1 MALGHSCNDCIPV
14 GNISSL
20 MLVLRSIWAL
30 QMLFPSCS
38 LVLYDRLAET
48 QNECKCAPYAAV
60 FHGAFFGLFATIT
73 LSGLLAVRQEP
84 SSGQRRNS

>member
-1 MALGHSCNDCIPV
+1 MSSVQIVRMVVYCHSCFTLC
-14 GNISSL
+14 
-20 MLVLRSIWAL
+20 WAL

-48 QNECKCAPYAAV
+48 QIDCKCAPYVAV
-60 FHGAFFGLFATIT
+60 FHGAFSCLFATFT

-84 SSGQRRNS
+84 SNGQRRNS